1 MPTPLTDAINALT
14 TYANT
19 VTGASDTTLS
29 DAVATLANGYGG
41 GGGFSVDDIVS
52 RNITGDIVYSGSH
65 TYLTDG
71 LFTYTAIDSF
81 TSSTITGAERG
92 IRAFFYCNNLKS
104 ISMPNLAI
112 GNNTAKLM
120 EMCYR
125 CTNLESAYLPNM
137 ATNWGNSMFEGCSKL
152 TDVNIDACVTL
163 PQSTFRYC
171 ESLQIIDLPNCTR
184 LNNTAFDGCYSL
196 ETVILRSPT
205 VCAINHVNALQS
217 TPLRGYGGT
226 YSGHVYVP
234 SALLETYK
242 TTTNWSTLYASYPN
256 IFETIEGSIYE

>member
-1 MPTPLTDAINALT
+1 MAKPLTDSINALT
-14 TYANT
+14 RYANS

-29 DAVATLANGYGG
+29 EAVATLANGYGG

-52 RNITGDIVYSGSH
+52 RNITGDINYSGS
-65 TYLTDG
+65 YSNLTDG
-71 LFTYTAIDSF
+71 LFSYTSITSF
-81 TSSTITGAERG
+81 ASSTITGAEQGR
-92 IRAFFYCNNLKS
+92 RAFYYCNNLKS

-112 GNNTAKLM
+112 GGNAAKLT

-125 CTNLESAYLPNM
+125 CTNLESAYLPKM
-137 ATNWGNSMFEGCSKL
+137 ATNWGSSTFEGCSKL
-152 TDVNIDACVTL
+152 ADVNINACVTL

-171 ESLQIIDLPNCTR
+171 GSLPIIDLPNCTR
-184 LNNTAFDGCYSL
+184 LNNTAFDGCHSL
-196 ETVILRSPT
+196 QTVILRSST
-205 VCAINHVNALQS
+205 VCTISHVNAFQN

-242 TTTNWSTLYASYPN
+242 TTANWSTLYASYPD
-256 IFETIEGSIYE
+256 IFRTIEGSEYE